1 VLAPVQQAA
10 ANSSCFG
17 GRLRGRMC
25 RTWALVEAARLAQ
38 PLFGN
43 AMDALSHDVLLVG
56 GGGAGLRAA
65 IAAAGVNPKLRIAV
79 VSKVYPMRSHTVS
92 AEGGAAGV
100 VKPDDNLDEHAY
112 DTISGGDWLC
122 DQDAVEAFVKEAPQE
137 LLQLE
142 RWGCPWSREPDGHIA
157 VRAFGGMKK
166 RRTWFAADK
175 TGFHMLHT
183 LFQTTLKYE
192 PITRYDEWFVTRLL
206 VDDGRVQGVV
216 AIELMS
222 GKIHAITAK
231 AVILCT
237 GGCGR
242 VFPFTTNANIKNGDG
257 MALAFRAGAPLKD
270 MEFMQ
275 YHPTGLPFTG
285 ILITEAARSEG
296 GYMLN
301 KDGYRYL
308 QDYNL
313 GKPQPRPVLR
323 SMELGPR
330 DRLSQAFVKE
340 DQKGRTIQTPYGSI
354 VHLDLRHLGEKVI
367 NTKLPFVR
375 ELCLKY
381 QNIDPVKELIP
392 VRPVVH
398 YMMGGVSTDIEGA
411 TPLAGLYAAGEVAC
425 VSINGANRLGS
436 NSLPECLVF
445 GARAGRAAALH
456 AAEQNAPNAKV
467 LAQASDEQR
476 RLETQFL
483 HKTGGREHISTIRE
497 EMQTTV
503 EKSAGIYREEASLTK
518 GTNNLRELQERYHDI
533 NLDDRSRT
541 FNTELE
547 AALELGFMLDVAESI
562 VQCAL
567 HRTESRGAHQ
577 RTDFPARDD
586 NKFLAHSLIYRN
598 PDGSSRVEYLP
609 VKITRWAPGERVYG
623 EQTQEQGKQQPQ
635 AISAERAS

>member
-1 VLAPVQQAA
+1 VDIA
-10 ANSSCFG
+10 
-17 GRLRGRMC
+17 
-25 RTWALVEAARLAQ
+25 
-38 PLFGN
+38 
-43 AMDALSHDVLLVG
+43 SHDVLLVG

-65 IAAAGVNPKLRIAV
+65 IAVAETNPKLSVAV

-100 VKPDDNLDEHAY
+100 ARPDDSLDEHAY

-122 DQDAVEAFVKEAPQE
+122 DQDAVEAFVKEAPEE
-137 LLQLE
+137 LLRLE
-142 RWGCPWSREPDGHIA
+142 HWGCPWSREADGHIA

-166 RRTWFAADK
+166 KRTWFAADK

-183 LFQTTLKYE
+183 LFQTTLKYGE
-192 PITRYDEWFVTRLL
+192 ITRYDESFVTRLL
-206 VDDGRVQGVV
+206 VDDGRVQGLV

-222 GKIHAITAK
+222 GKIRTILAK

-257 MALAFRAGAPLKD
+257 MALAYRAGAPLKD
-270 MEFMQ
+270 MEFVQ

-285 ILITEAARSEG
+285 ILITEAARAEG

-313 GKPQPRPVLR
+313 GTPQPKPVLR

-340 DQKGRTIQTPYGSI
+340 MEKGRTRKGEYGDY
-354 VHLDLRHLGEKVI
+354 VHLDLRHLGEKLI

-381 QNIDPVKELIP
+381 ENIDPVKELIP

-398 YMMGGVSTDIEGA
+398 YMMGGVHTDINGA
-411 TPLAGLYAAGEVAC
+411 TPLAGLYAAGEAAC

-436 NSLPECLVF
+436 NSLPELLVF
-445 GARAGRAAALH
+445 GARAGRV
-456 AAEQNAPNAKV
+456 AAEYASQQPEPAGAV
-467 LAQASDEQR
+467 LAQALDEKR
-476 RLETQFL
+476 RIEEQFL
-483 HKTGGREHISTIRE
+483 GKIGGRERISTLRE
-497 EMQTTV
+497 EMQKTM
-503 EKSAGIYREEASLTK
+503 EQGAGIYRTGASLEAAAQK
-518 GTNNLRELQERYHDI
+518 LRELQERYANI
-533 NLDDRSRT
+533 ALDDHSQT
-541 FNTELE
+541 FNTELT
-547 AALELGFMLDVAESI
+547 AAFELGFMLDVAESI
-562 VQCAL
+562 VQAGL
-567 HRTESRGAHQ
+567 QRTESRGAHQ
-577 RTDFPARDD
+577 RTDYPKRDD
-586 NKFLAHSLIYRN
+586 VKFLAHSLVARA
-598 PDGSSRVEYLP
+598 PDGSPRVTYHT
-609 VKITRWAPGERVYG
+609 VTITRWPPAERVYG
-623 EQTQEQGKQQPQ
+623 QPE
-635 AISAERAS
+635 AKSAN